1 MIARKKKAI
10 VRRETGGE
18 RIWFDEV
25 EGKRGKVDLVRFGTT
40 INLSPPQNCGASSCL
55 F

>member
-18 RIWFDEV
+18 RIWFDEKK
-25 EGKRGKVDLVRFGTT
+25 EGSGRKKGKKS
-40 INLSPPQNCGASSCL
+40 I
-55 F
+55 